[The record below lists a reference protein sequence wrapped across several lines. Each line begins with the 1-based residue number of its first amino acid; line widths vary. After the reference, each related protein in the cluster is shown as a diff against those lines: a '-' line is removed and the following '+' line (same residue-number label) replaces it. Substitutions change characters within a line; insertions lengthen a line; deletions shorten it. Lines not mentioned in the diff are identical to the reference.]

1 MTWIRHF
8 PGDPERTART
18 YQGETVTF
26 ALTPPREA
34 GLRHG
39 WLHLNLPGPDPGGIW
54 EYRPMGPDGLGGF
67 TLSLPLNRPG
77 LYRYRFAGTVDGPEG
92 PMDAPESALP
102 GRKTLPPETSRPG
115 GKLIWDPCPYH
126 NLLVDPPGVR
136 GLKLYSFIP
145 FASGPLRD
153 WPEKLAV
160 IRSMGFNAVHFLP
173 FTQTGGSQSPY
184 SVGDHARLDRS
195 LLEDPESEG
204 WEEMDQLVESCTG
217 LGLRLCFDLVLN
229 HVAADGRLAQEHPEW
244 IVPDPK
250 EPDGFYRAGCWH
262 NNQWIRW
269 EDLIKV
275 WYDHPDPEIR
285 NQIWSYFTAYACR
298 WAALA
303 EGDGGFLRLDNLH
316 SSHPGFVEHLGAV
329 LSARHPGVSLL
340 AEYFDAPDILKK
352 RVAPWRLNLILAN
365 SWEYPFVPE
374 LRNYLIS
381 LHEPGAPRHFAPLS
395 THDTEPPALLY
406 GGLDSTIPRYFIGA
420 ALTGGQTGLVQGV
433 EDGVKEKVPFIG
445 YNRELPAGT
454 PGLFHDAIKEINRL
468 IDSEPLLGDLG
479 NLTFIDGGHH
489 AVLAALRRSGQSG
502 QVLLLAVN
510 LDICGSQEL
519 DLRPALKEH
528 GLEGHPWTA
537 LINSGLLPQA
547 GVLTLPPCGITA
559 LKLNST

>member
-1 MTWIRHF
+1 M
-8 PGDPERTART
+8 E
-18 YQGETVTF
+18 
-26 ALTPPREA
+26 
-34 GLRHG
+34 
-39 WLHLNLPGPDPGGIW
+39 
-54 EYRPMGPDGLGGF
+54 PDGRGGF
-67 TLSLPLNRPG
+67 TLSLPLERPG
-77 LYRYRFAGTVDGPEG
+77 LYRYRFVGTADGPADQK
-92 PMDAPESALP
+92 DARKPSRLGLRTPSPES
-102 GRKTLPPETSRPG
+102 SRPG
-115 GKLIWDPCPYH
+115 ENLIWDPCPYH
-126 NLLVDPPGVR
+126 NLLVDPPAVR

-145 FASGPLRD
+145 FASGPLKE

-160 IRSMGFNAVHFLP
+160 IRSMGFNTVHFLP

-195 LLEDPESEG
+195 LLKDPESEG
-204 WEEMDQLVESCTG
+204 WEEMDQLAEACSE

-229 HVAADGRLAQEHPEW
+229 HVAADGRLAREHPEW

-269 EDLIKV
+269 EDLAKV

-285 NQIWSYFTAYACR
+285 RQVWSCFTEYACR

-303 EGDGGFLRLDNLH
+303 ERGGGFLRLDNLH
-316 SSHPGFVEHLGAV
+316 SSHPGFIEHLGAV

-365 SWEYPFVPE
+365 TWEYPFVPE
-374 LRNYLIS
+374 LRKYLIS

-406 GGLDSTIPRYFIGA
+406 GGLDSIIPRYFIGA
-420 ALTGGQTGLVQGV
+420 VMTGGQTGLVQGV

-445 YNRELPAGT
+445 YHREPPART
-454 PGLFHDAIKEINRL
+454 PGLFHAAVKEINRL
-468 IDSEPLLGDLG
+468 LDAEPLLGDLG

-489 AVLAALRRSGQSG
+489 AVLAALRRSGRG
-502 QVLLLAVN
+502 GPVLLLAVN
-510 LDICGSQEL
+510 LDIGHSQEVRL
-519 DLRPALKEH
+519 APALKEA
-528 GLEGHPWTA
+528 GLMEAGWTE
-537 LINSGLLPQA
+537 LISGGPLPLQ
-547 GVLTLPPCGITA
+547 GVLTLPPCGIAA
-559 LKLNST
+559 LKYKP